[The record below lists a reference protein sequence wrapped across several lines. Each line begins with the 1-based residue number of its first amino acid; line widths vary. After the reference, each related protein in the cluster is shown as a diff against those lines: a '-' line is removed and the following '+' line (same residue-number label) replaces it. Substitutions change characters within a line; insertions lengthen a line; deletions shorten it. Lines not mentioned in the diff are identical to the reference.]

1 MDGAYRCDQLKPGS
15 EKFYLRLPRTDVDIA
30 LHPVEAV
37 NSVFVN
43 QAREL
48 SFRANLS
55 GLFFEFDFGLDLRRI
70 RNSHQF
76 SLMHKTA
83 VEAGRVKSVLNE
95 EYLAALGAKIL
106 YWDGEARVLDRAQ
119 SPGQQVVRR
128 AGRPI

>member
-1 MDGAYRCDQLKPGS
+1 MPTPAFIPSKRSK
-15 EKFYLRLPRTDVDIA
+15 
-30 LHPVEAV
+30 
-37 NSVFVN
+37 SVFVN

-95 EYLAALGAKIL
+95 EYLAALGSKIL
-106 YWDGEARVLDRAQ
+106 YWDGEARSWTARKALANKW
-119 SPGQQVVRR
+119 
-128 AGRPI
+128 